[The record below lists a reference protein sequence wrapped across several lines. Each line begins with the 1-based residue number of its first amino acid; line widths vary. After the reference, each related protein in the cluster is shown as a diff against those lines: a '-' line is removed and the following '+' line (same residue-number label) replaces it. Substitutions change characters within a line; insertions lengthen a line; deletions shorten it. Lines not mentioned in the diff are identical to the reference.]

1 MYSKGIPE
9 KLSVFQI
16 KHIERHSK
24 HQETWRQDFCLD
36 AQISNQECADQVCDP
51 NSLESWKLSD
61 LCVCSV
67 MSNSWDP
74 IYCSLPGSS
83 VHGIF
88 QASILEWVAISS
100 SRRSSRPR
108 DQTCISWGSCIWR
121 QILYHWAT
129 WSVVLANFCGV
140 NTPFTAHF
148 KLPTWYQWTWR

>member
-9 KLSVFQI
+9 KLGVFQI
-16 KHIERHSK
+16 KHIETHSK

-67 MSNSWDP
+67 MSNSWNP
-74 IYCSLPGSS
+74 IYCSLPDSS

-108 DQTCISWGSCIWR
+108 DQTCISFVFCIAGR
-121 QILYHWAT
+121 
-129 WSVVLANFCGV
+129 F
-140 NTPFTAHF
+140 FT
-148 KLPTWYQWTWR
+148 